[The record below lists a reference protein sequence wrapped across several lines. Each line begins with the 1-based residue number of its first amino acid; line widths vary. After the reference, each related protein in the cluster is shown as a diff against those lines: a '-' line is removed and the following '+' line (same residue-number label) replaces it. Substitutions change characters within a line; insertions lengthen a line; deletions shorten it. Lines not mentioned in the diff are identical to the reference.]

1 MGPSSPGHTGG
12 VDLYVGGVEH
22 AVLHLLYARFWH
34 KVMFDLGHVSSE
46 EPFHRL
52 FNQGY
57 IQAYAFRDAR
67 GQTVPAAEVIEKDG
81 VFTFNG
87 EEVTREYGKMGKS
100 LKNIVTPDEMYEE
113 YGADTFRLYEMAMGP
128 LEASRPWNTRD
139 VVGMQRFLQRL
150 WRNMVDED
158 SGETSV
164 SDDEAP
170 NDLLRHLHR
179 TIEGVEA
186 DMEHLRFNTAIS
198 KLIEF
203 NNALTQ
209 YVTAGNNAPRSVMQ
223 TIAQMLSPLCPHLA
237 EEMWA
242 RLGHAKSV
250 TYEPFPHAD
259 PALLLSDTIEIPVQ
273 INGKVRSRIN
283 VAPDADEETLLALA
297 LQDDRVQTALDG
309 KTPFKTVVVPGRMV
323 NLVVK

>member
-1 MGPSSPGHTGG
+1 
-12 VDLYVGGVEH
+12 
-22 AVLHLLYARFWH
+22 
-34 KVMFDLGHVSSE
+34 
-46 EPFHRL
+46 
-52 FNQGY
+52 
-57 IQAYAFRDAR
+57 
-67 GQTVPAAEVIEKDG
+67 
-81 VFTFNG
+81 
-87 EEVTREYGKMGKS
+87 
-100 LKNIVTPDEMYEE
+100 
-113 YGADTFRLYEMAMGP
+113 
-128 LEASRPWNTRD
+128 
-139 VVGMQRFLQRL
+139 
-150 WRNMVDED
+150 
-158 SGETSV
+158 
-164 SDDEAP
+164 
-170 NDLLRHLHR
+170 
-179 TIEGVEA
+179 
-186 DMEHLRFNTAIS
+186 
-198 KLIEF
+198 
-203 NNALTQ
+203 
-209 YVTAGNNAPRSVMQ
+209 MQ